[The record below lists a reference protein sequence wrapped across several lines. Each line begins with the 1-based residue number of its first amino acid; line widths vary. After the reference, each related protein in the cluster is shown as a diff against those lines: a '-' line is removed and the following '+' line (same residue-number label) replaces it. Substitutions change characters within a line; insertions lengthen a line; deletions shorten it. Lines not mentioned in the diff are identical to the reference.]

1 MEMLNPENQFSI
13 TGVNPLKEP
22 KIDDIDRKIINLL
35 IDNGRLSYVE
45 LAEEVGLS
53 RVAVRERVNQLLEAG
68 VIEKFTVVVD
78 SEKFG
83 KTVSAFFEIE
93 VEPSS
98 LEKVAL
104 ELAENP
110 NVASIYQMTGPST
123 LHTHVLV
130 DNNMALQKFINEN
143 LYALPGI
150 LRVESQILLKRYKS
164 RTGMK
169 L

>member
-1 MEMLNPENQFSI
+1 M
-13 TGVNPLKEP
+13 
-22 KIDDIDRKIINLL
+22 
-35 IDNGRLSYVE
+35 
-45 LAEEVGLS
+45 GLS
-53 RVAVRERVNQLLEAG
+53 RVAVRERVNQLLESG

-83 KTVSAFFEIE
+83 KKVSAFFEIE

-110 NVASIYQMTGPST
+110 SVASIYQMTGPST

-143 LYALPGI
+143 LYSVPGI

>member
-1 MEMLNPENQFSI
+1 
-13 TGVNPLKEP
+13 LKEP

>member
-1 MEMLNPENQFSI
+1 M
-13 TGVNPLKEP
+13 KEP